1 MEPIPLP
8 NNAHSWLVARH
19 PDGHWEN
26 LAELL
31 PPLLARLEAEGVG
44 SVHTD
49 SPETVGTDAA
59 AELAALDI
67 RSAERWGRSSEGSH
81 AYFVEVDSYW
91 LGP

>member
-8 NNAHSWLVARH
+8 NAKHSWLVARH

-26 LAELL
+26 LPALL
-31 PPLLARLEAEGVG
+31 PPLLARLEAEGVR
-44 SVHTD
+44 SVQD
-49 SPETVGTDAA
+49 DAVAALSAEAA
-59 AELAALDI
+59 AELAAVDI
-67 RSAERWGRSSEGSH
+67 RSAETWGRSSEGPH